1 MVAGGG
7 YNWVQTIISIYDAG
21 NLGLAALEPLHHKL
35 RGEVYIDKKKIWEK
49 RMGHYFNF
57 FLSMLRD

>member
-35 RGEVYIDKKKIWEK
+35 RGEVYIDKKKFGKSGWVIILIFS
-49 RMGHYFNF
+49 YQC
-57 FLSMLRD
+57 